1 MRRQSNHVKSK
12 YEKSSH
18 VKSNLSHFTA
28 SNTSLHAKWHKL
40 RILVLK
46 LQLQCIRP
54 CSSCAGN
61 HWLLLPP
68 DFSVTLVGNRG
79 TYLSKGRKTL
89 LSLSIFQL
97 QGQNPGTLVTSPIA
111 DQWILIPVIPQN
123 MVQPMVQWSN
133 RFGYVWI
140 HHDPSQISQIL
151 FIFRRPSLDELKH
164 RLILTA
170 GSSHCETHC
179 VTT

>member
-1 MRRQSNHVKSK
+1 MSNPNTKSQVM
-12 YEKSSH
+12 SSQIC
-18 VKSNLSHFTA
+18 L
-28 SNTSLHAKWHKL
+28 TSLHQTRACTQSGISCEFL
-40 RILVLK
+40 S
-46 LQLQCIRP
+46 
-54 CSSCAGN
+54 SSCSFNAYVLAAAVQATY
-61 HWLLLPP
+61 WLLLPP

-133 RFGYVWI
+133 GPIGLDMFGSIMI
-140 HHDPSQISQIL
+140 HPKYPKFCSS
-151 FIFRRPSLDELKH
+151 FGVPSLDELKH